1 MSIIDN
7 IKKDQ
12 LSARKSKNTVES
24 TLLTTLL
31 AESVIV
37 GKNQGRETTDQETVA
52 VIKKFVKNINEY
64 ISAVKGNDN
73 ETLNKLKTELDIL
86 SRYLPPQLTED
97 EMSVIVSNL
106 ISDDPTLNVGS
117 IMKVMKERYDGRY
130 DGKTLSSVAKALL

>member
-130 DGKTLSSVAKALL
+130 DGKTLSSVAKGLL